1 MTSKKMNPAT
11 LAACRARNVFSGLAA
26 LNNSEDNAPNLETQD
41 RRTVWLARRFNLSL
55 STAAAVAA
63 LHFGEVRA

>member
-1 MTSKKMNPAT
+1 MAQNIKNPAT
-11 LAACRARNVFSGLAA
+11 RAAGRAWNCFAVAA
-26 LNNSEDNAPNLETQD
+26 NGSEDNSPLSEIQ
-41 RRTVWLARRFNLSL
+41 RRRAQWLARRFHLSL

>member
-1 MTSKKMNPAT
+1 V
-11 LAACRARNVFSGLAA
+11 AAIG
-26 LNNSEDNAPNLETQD
+26 SEDKSTAPNLQD
-41 RRTVWLARRFNLSL
+41 RRAQWLARRFRLSL

>member
-1 MTSKKMNPAT
+1 MASKRVNPAT
-11 LAACRARNVFSGLAA
+11 LAACRARNAITATAIG
-26 LNNSEDNAPNLETQD
+26 SENKSTTPNLQD
-41 RRTVWLARRFNLSL
+41 HRAQWLARRFRLPL

>member
-1 MTSKKMNPAT
+1 V
-11 LAACRARNVFSGLAA
+11 AAIG
-26 LNNSEDNAPNLETQD
+26 SENKSTTPNLQD
-41 RRTVWLARRFNLSL
+41 HRAQWLARRFHLSL